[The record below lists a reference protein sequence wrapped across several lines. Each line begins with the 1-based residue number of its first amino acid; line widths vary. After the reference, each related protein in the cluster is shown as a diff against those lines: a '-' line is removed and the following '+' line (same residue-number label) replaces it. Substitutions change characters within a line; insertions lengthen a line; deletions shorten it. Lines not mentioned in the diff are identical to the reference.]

1 MNQELERKVE
11 DYKNK
16 LLYYDQRESNIEL
29 NELVE
34 RFRTA
39 LTEAYEIGRKGER
52 ERIEQ
57 VFKEEVPPH
66 GLSLEDSVWLKRIL
80 NKAFH

>member
-1 MNQELERKVE
+1 MNPELDQLYGTYLKERLTT
-11 DYKNK
+11 DD
-16 LLYYDQRESNIEL
+16 LPG
-29 NELVE
+29 LVE
-34 RFRTA
+34 TIMLQA
-39 LTEAYEIGRKGER
+39 HEIGRKDER